1 MTCKVCKIKESHQYS
16 SMCKNCIDIG
26 WRKCI
31 DGYYKE
37 KPRKIY
43 KGAVID
49 SSRIKVIKK

>member
-16 SMCKNCIDIG
+16 SMCKNCIDTG